1 MRAGNRSNAGFTER
15 DDSHRPNTR
24 KEGTGMEERDRKVA
38 STAQTADL
46 RLKIVYVPIDDL
58 HLDPGNPRRISDLE
72 LDALTQSI
80 KTHGFVHPVLARRED
95 HMVIAGHQRLVG
107 ARRLGL
113 KVVPV
118 VFVDNSRELAQLLNI
133 ASNRVGGAWDG
144 ELLGRRIEELLAIP
158 NVDLSLSGLTDD
170 EIDKYLKLLQVREKA
185 DRLEVFDLEGAFID
199 AERKTPRTKRGD
211 LWLLGD
217 HRLFCGDATNE
228 EDVGQLMGEK
238 KAALMAT
245 DPPYLVD
252 YQGGNHPASKANK
265 DRPNKDKHWDSY
277 VDPDTSVEFFV
288 NFLKAALT
296 HLAPNSAIYQWHA
309 HRRQALVER
318 AWTECGLLI
327 HQQII
332 WVKARGVLTHSH
344 YLWRH
349 EPCFGGWPEGQTPK
363 LKPPPDESTVWQIN
377 QAGEQMGIHPTQK
390 PVELFMKPISFHT
403 QANDICYEPFLG
415 PGTQL
420 IACERLGRRC
430 YALELEPH
438 YVDIAVA
445 RWEAFSGEKA
455 IRQAE

>member
-1 MRAGNRSNAGFTER
+1 MRASNRQNAGLR
-15 DDSHRPNTR
+15 GQHRSHRSDTR
-24 KEGTGMEERDRKVA
+24 KEGTRVDEKDRQVA
-38 STAQTADL
+38 RAAQTADPKL
-46 RLKIVYVPIDDL
+46 EIVYVPIDDL
-58 HLDPGNPRRISDLE
+58 HPDPGNPRRMPEEEMES
-72 LDALTQSI
+72 LTESMRI
-80 KTHGFVHPVLARRED
+80 HGFVDPVLARRED
-95 HMVIAGHQRLVG
+95 RLVISGHQRLIA

-113 KVVPV
+113 REVPV
-118 VFVDNSRELAQLLNI
+118 TFVDNSRELAQLLNI
-133 ASNRVGGAWDG
+133 ASNRVGGTWDD

-158 NVDLSLSGLTDD
+158 NLNLSLSGLTGD
-170 EIDKYLKLLQVREKA
+170 EIDKYLKLLQVREKR
-185 DRLEVFDLEGAFID
+185 DRAEVFDIEGAFID

-217 HRLFCGDATNE
+217 HRLFCGDATDE
-228 EDVGQLMGEK
+228 KDVGHLMGER

-245 DPPYLVD
+245 DPPYLVG
-252 YQGGNHPASKANK
+252 YRGGNNPASKANK
-265 DRPNKDKHWDSY
+265 GRRNRDKHWDDY
-277 VDPDTSVEFFV
+277 VDPDTSVEFYV
-288 NFLKAALT
+288 KFLKAALA
-296 HLAPNSAIYQWHA
+296 HIAPNSAIYQWHA

-344 YLWRH
+344 YLWQH
-349 EPCFGGWPEGQTPK
+349 EPCFYGWPEGQTPK
-363 LKPPPDESTVWQIN
+363 LKPPSDESTVWQID

-390 PVELFMKPISFHT
+390 PVQLFMRPISYHT
-403 QANDICYEPFLG
+403 RVNDTCYEPFLG
-415 PGTQL
+415 SGTQL